1 MMSDLNSILMIRL
14 VSSKHTIRRKKEEM
28 ESKGRTESGV
38 FSYVYIPFSFI
49 HAILQS
55 LFVKFLGVRSPP
67 SNFPKISEEEEVTE
81 VVEVRSR
88 KSQLEYSSGKPGAR
102 FAKDL
107 DAILEKRV
115 IVKNNCNKERP
126 LTIPS
131 FKLLAVLATTGSA
144 PLVLTQTPLAATDAF
159 EPCLGA
165 MTRFKFGNKSSV
177 NALIRSTNLPLSNLF
192 VAEALGFLSITSG
205 AMKKGAK
212 RRGASKAGREDAV
225 AERQNDEVVAE
236 SLEES
241 QQPKE
246 EAEAKEEENQENGE
260 EDKEVDEVKDEEV
273 EGEDKK
279 KKKPVRGGGKRK
291 RATKKGIEVKARVS
305 KPQEEPEYFEDE
317 RKLLE
322 ALEEE
327 GGLLYR
333 KKVFLFGCTE
343 PQLVPFKGANKILH
357 VPAVVAVESPFP
369 PSDKI
374 GITSVQREVE
384 EIIPMKTME
393 MDWLPYIPVDKS
405 RQVDSMDFQ
414 IFVLGCTRRSRAA
427 LRHMKEDLVKK
438 YEYCLPYF
446 YQPFT
451 EDELEQNTEVQI
463 MFPSEPPVVC
473 EFDWELDELEEFVDK
488 LIEDEAL
495 ASEQKDEFKASGAE
509 YVKEQVRAAKKANRE
524 AREARRK
531 AIEDMSEETRQ
542 AFQSMKFY
550 KFYPLPSPE
559 TPDVSGVKSRFIN
572 RYYGKAH
579 EVL

>member
-1 MMSDLNSILMIRL
+1 MMSDLNSIVVIRL

-49 HAILQS
+49 HEILQS

-81 VVEVRSR
+81 VVEVTSR

-131 FKLLAVLATTGSA
+131 FQLLAVLATTGSA
-144 PLVLTQTPLAATDAF
+144 PLVLYYYRA
-159 EPCLGA
+159 
-165 MTRFKFGNKSSV
+165 K
-177 NALIRSTNLPLSNLF
+177 
-192 VAEALGFLSITSG
+192 
-205 AMKKGAK
+205 MKKGAK
-212 RRGASKAGREDAV
+212 RRGASKAGRKGAAV
-225 AERQNDEVVAE
+225 AESQNDEVIAE
-236 SLEES
+236 SLEAS
-241 QQPKE
+241 TQ
-246 EAEAKEEENQENGE
+246 EENQEDG
-260 EDKEVDEVKDEEV
+260 VKDEEEDKQV
-273 EGEDKK
+273 DEVNGASSSSQQNEDVKDEEDKK
-279 KKKPVRGGGKRK
+279 KNKPARGGGKRK
-291 RATKKGIEVKARVS
+291 RATKKGIEVKDEKKPQAPRAKKARVS

-317 RKLLE
+317 RNLEGLWKAAFPVGTEWDQLDALYEFNWDFKHLEE

-327 GGLLYR
+327 DGLLYG

-384 EIIPMKTME
+384 EIIPMKTMK
-393 MDWLPYIPVDKS
+393 MNWLPYIPVDKRG
-405 RQVDSMDFQ
+405 RQVDRMDFQ
-414 IFVLGCTRRSRAA
+414 IFVLGCTRRRAA

-451 EDELEQNTEVQI
+451 EDELEQSTEVQI

-495 ASEQKDEFKASGAE
+495 AAEQKDEFKE

-531 AIEDMSEETRQ
+531 AIEDMSEETKQ

>member
-1 MMSDLNSILMIRL
+1 
-14 VSSKHTIRRKKEEM
+14 
-28 ESKGRTESGV
+28 
-38 FSYVYIPFSFI
+38 
-49 HAILQS
+49 
-55 LFVKFLGVRSPP
+55 
-67 SNFPKISEEEEVTE
+67 
-81 VVEVRSR
+81 
-88 KSQLEYSSGKPGAR
+88 
-102 FAKDL
+102 
-107 DAILEKRV
+107 
-115 IVKNNCNKERP
+115 
-126 LTIPS
+126 
-131 FKLLAVLATTGSA
+131 
-144 PLVLTQTPLAATDAF
+144 
-159 EPCLGA
+159 
-165 MTRFKFGNKSSV
+165 
-177 NALIRSTNLPLSNLF
+177 
-192 VAEALGFLSITSG
+192 
-205 AMKKGAK
+205 MKKGAK

-317 RKLLE
+317 RNLEGLWKSAFPVGTEWDQLDALYEFNWDFKHLEE

-384 EIIPMKTME
+384 EIIPMKTMK

-405 RQVDSMDFQ
+405 HLITTFFLQ
-414 IFVLGCTRRSRAA
+414 RAA
-427 LRHMKEDLVKK
+427 LRDMKEDLVKK

-495 ASEQKDEFKASGAE
+495 ASEQKDELKASGAE

>member
-1 MMSDLNSILMIRL
+1 MESEPQNWREYGKRG
-14 VSSKHTIRRKKEEM
+14 VSVQKCAAKNRRRKI
-28 ESKGRTESGV
+28 ESRQVLAEGAVIHCKGYRLHPRNRMPSVHRQAAPQNAARKREGCSSLRSISGQQKSCTQCSGV
-38 FSYVYIPFSFI
+38 
-49 HAILQS
+49 
-55 LFVKFLGVRSPP
+55 
-67 SNFPKISEEEEVTE
+67 
-81 VVEVRSR
+81 SR
-88 KSQLEYSSGKPGAR
+88 DSGMG
-102 FAKDL
+102 
-107 DAILEKRV
+107 
-115 IVKNNCNKERP
+115 NKE
-126 LTIPS
+126 L
-131 FKLLAVLATTGSA
+131 
-144 PLVLTQTPLAATDAF
+144 
-159 EPCLGA
+159 
-165 MTRFKFGNKSSV
+165 
-177 NALIRSTNLPLSNLF
+177 STNLPLSNLF

-305 KPQEEPEYFEDE
+305 KPQEEPEYFED
-317 RKLLE
+317 
-322 ALEEE
+322 
-327 GGLLYR
+327 
-333 KKVFLFGCTE
+333 E

-495 ASEQKDEFKASGAE
+495 ASEQKDELKASGAVFNSIE
-509 YVKEQVRAAKKANRE
+509 YVKEQVRAAKKANRNPKE
-524 AREARRK
+524 
-531 AIEDMSEETRQ
+531 
-542 AFQSMKFY
+542 FLKFEITD
-550 KFYPLPSPE
+550 PPTSLSLTSSSP
-559 TPDVSGVKSRFIN
+559 K
-572 RYYGKAH
+572 H
-579 EVL
+579 